1 MNNSELLNKS
11 QLAERLGRS
20 NGYVSA
26 MCRAGFPVP
35 CGRTTLKAAMEWMAK
50 NPDFRM
56 ADAYPPSSK
65 IKPINS
71 RRKSVSETLQTATV

>member
-1 MNNSELLNKS
+1 MELLNKS

-26 MCRAGFPVP
+26 MCRAGFQVP
-35 CGRTTLKAAMEWMAK
+35 CSRTTLKAAMYWMAA

-56 ADAYPPSSK
+56 ADAYARPVTP
-65 IKPINS
+65 
-71 RRKSVSETLQTATV
+71 RKKVSGGTRQSALA